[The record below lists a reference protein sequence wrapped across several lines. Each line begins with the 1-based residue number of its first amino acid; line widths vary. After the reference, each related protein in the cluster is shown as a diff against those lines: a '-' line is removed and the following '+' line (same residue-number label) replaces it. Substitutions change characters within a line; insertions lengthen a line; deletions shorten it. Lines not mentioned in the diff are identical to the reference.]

1 MKQRL
6 FLVGL
11 TGSGKT
17 TVAPLVAARLG
28 WPWVDLDQEIEART
42 GESIPEIFARGVAE
56 FRRIEADVL
65 AEIAAREPL
74 VVATGG
80 GAILEERNRALMR
93 SAGTTVALDVA
104 PETAIARITARG
116 PFPPLLVG
124 DPVARWHALRAD
136 RAPFYAE
143 ADVLVDANHADP
155 NWTAT
160 RIVAALAARGRLGA
174 AASVQAIPV
183 PLPQAPYTITVGW
196 GALGQL
202 GAHIA
207 ALGLPPRVALITDA
221 TVADLF
227 LAGITAALQQAG
239 ITAQPII
246 IPAGEASKSLTHL
259 GALYDA
265 LSAARFE
272 RGEAIVALGGGVV
285 GDLAGFAAATYLRGV
300 PLIHV
305 PTTLLAQVDASIGG
319 KTGINHPAAK
329 NAIGAFYQ
337 PRAVISD
344 PAALLALDARLVCEG
359 WGEIVK
365 YAAALDAD
373 LFAQLEAHA
382 DDLLSLAPD
391 WITPIIARC
400 AAIKAAIVSAD
411 EREAGPRI
419 LLNYGHTIGHALEAV
434 TGYGTLLHGEAVFLG
449 MAVAARLALR
459 LGMVAPDFVARQDAL
474 ARAVGAPH
482 VLPPIAPEVIFAA
495 TRHDKKARGGRVRWV
510 LPTAIGSATT
520 RADVPDEL
528 VLAVLRELA
537 APGLPAE
544 G

>member
-17 TVAPLVAARLG
+17 TLAPLVAARLG
-28 WPWVDLDQEIEART
+28 WPWVDLDHAIEARM
-42 GESIPEIFARGVAE
+42 GETIPEIFARGVGE
-56 FRRIEADVL
+56 FRRVEADLL
-65 AEIAAREPL
+65 AEVAAREPI

-80 GAILEERNRALMR
+80 GAILDERNRALMR
-93 SAGTTVALDVA
+93 SAGTTVALEVA

-116 PFPPLLVG
+116 PFPPLLVD
-124 DPVARWHALRAD
+124 DPVASWHQLRQDRAD
-136 RAPFYAE
+136 LYAE
-143 ADVLVDANHADP
+143 ADLTIDANHVDP
-155 NWTAT
+155 EWIAA
-160 RIVAALAARGRLGA
+160 RIVAALAARARLGA
-174 AASVQAIPV
+174 SAPPREIPV
-183 PLPQAPYTITVGW
+183 PLPQSPYTISVGW
-196 GALGQL
+196 GTLGRL
-202 GAHIA
+202 GEHIA
-207 ALGLPPRVALITDA
+207 ALGLPPRVALITDT

-227 LAGITAALQQAG
+227 LAGVTVTLKQAG

-246 IPAGEASKSLTHL
+246 IPPGEASKSLAQL
-259 GALYDA
+259 GAIYDA
-265 LSAARFE
+265 LLAARFE
-272 RGEAIVALGGGVV
+272 RAEAIVALGGGVV

-319 KTGINHPAAK
+319 KTGINHPATK

-344 PAALLALDARLVCEG
+344 PAALLSLDARLVREG

-373 LFAQLEAHA
+373 LFAQLEARM
-382 DDLLSLAPD
+382 DDLLSLAPG

-400 AAIKAAIVSAD
+400 AEIKGAIVSQD
-411 EREAGPRI
+411 EREAGART

-474 ARAVGAPH
+474 ARAAGAPQS
-482 VLPPIAPEVIFAA
+482 LPPIAPEAILAA
-495 TRHDKKARGGRVRWV
+495 TRLDKKARGGRVRWV
-510 LPTAIGSATT
+510 LPTAVGSATI
-520 RADVPDEL
+520 RADVPDDL

-537 APGLPAE
+537 
-544 G
+544 